1 MAEAYHG
8 ILNIN
13 KPKGWTSHD
22 VVARVRR
29 LPGIRRAGHAGTLD
43 PLATGVLLV
52 CVGHATRLAEY
63 LMGGQKVYRAVA
75 QLGVASDTY
84 DSEGTVTAQAPV
96 PPYDRQ
102 DLQRALAAFVGQIV
116 QTPPPFS
123 AVKQD
128 GVPAYRRARR
138 GEKVELAPRRVQI
151 HSIEIR
157 EWEPPHLTIE
167 VRCDA
172 GTYIRS
178 VVHDLGR
185 ALGCGAILAAL
196 TRLQSGAFTLDDAV
210 ALDELAAAGPG
221 QFERYLY
228 PMEAALGGLT
238 PVPIDAAARQRL
250 LAGQPI
256 PCPAPPPTDL
266 GYARE
271 ANGDVRA
278 ILAYRAGTGLWWP
291 RKVFPLDQN
300 PEQ

>member
-1 MAEAYHG
+1 MAGAYHG

-22 VVARVRR
+22 VVARIRR
-29 LPGIRRAGHAGTLD
+29 LPGIKRAGHAGTLD

-63 LMGGQKVYRAVA
+63 LVGGQKVYRAVA

-102 DLQRALAAFVGQIV
+102 DLLRALAPFVGQML

-123 AVKQD
+123 AVKHN

-138 GEKVELAPRRVQI
+138 GEKVELAPRQVQI

-157 EWEPPHLTIE
+157 DWESPYLTIE
-167 VRCDA
+167 IRCDA

-178 VVHDLGR
+178 VVHDLGQ
-185 ALGCGAILAAL
+185 ALGCGAILTEL
-196 TRLQSGAFTLDDAV
+196 TRLQSGSFTVDDALT
-210 ALDELAAAGPG
+210 LDELSALDQEQLG
-221 QFERYLY
+221 RHLH
-228 PMEAALGGLT
+228 PMEAALRNLT
-238 PVPIDAAARQRL
+238 PVPIDAAAGQRL
-250 LAGQPI
+250 LLGQPI
-256 PCPAPPPTDL
+256 PCPAVPPTEL

-271 ANGDVRA
+271 PDGDVRA
-278 ILAYRAGTGLWWP
+278 ILVYRADTGLWWP
-291 RKVFPLDQN
+291 RKVFQPDQN
-300 PEQ
+300 LEQ